1 MGMSRFILIDSK
13 SGFIFGD
20 TADYAAGESD
30 LTPAGAARLLDL
42 SIGEHDR
49 TYTELA
55 ENPQTQQPGYE
66 VYALD
71 QPGVIDVVNEG
82 QDRRFIDEVIR
93 NGKYAGFVLIESEG
107 ATGTGSGA

>member
-1 MGMSRFILIDSK
+1 MSRFILIDNK

-30 LTPAGAARLLDL
+30 LSPAGAARLLDL
-42 SIGEHDR
+42 SIGEHNR

-55 ENPQTQQPGYE
+55 EDPKDGQTGYE

-71 QPGVIDVVNEG
+71 RPGVIDVVNEG
-82 QDRRFIDEVIR
+82 QNQAFIADAISAGR
-93 NGKYAGFVLIESEG
+93 YAGFVLIESPEE
-107 ATGTGSGA
+107 

>member
-1 MGMSRFILIDSK
+1 MPRFILIDSK

-42 SIGEHDR
+42 SIGEHNR

-55 ENPQTQQPGYE
+55 ENPQTEQQGYE

-71 QPGVIDVVNEG
+71 RPGVIDVVNEG
-82 QDRRFIDEVIR
+82 QDRAFIDDVVR
-93 NGKYAGFVLIESEG
+93 HGTYAGFVLIEAE
-107 ATGTGSGA
+107 A